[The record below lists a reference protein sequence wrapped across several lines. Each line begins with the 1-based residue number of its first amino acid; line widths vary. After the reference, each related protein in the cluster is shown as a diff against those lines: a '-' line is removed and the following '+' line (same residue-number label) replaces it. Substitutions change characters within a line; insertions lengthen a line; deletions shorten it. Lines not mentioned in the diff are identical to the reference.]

1 MRDTNNY
8 EMIKNK
14 PMIVNTQRRD
24 CLTVKT
30 ELAVALR
37 AILGFMGVFD
47 KDLFI
52 EVGIEHLNT
61 IGSNHRDDESRA
73 ATISN
78 VFSWMKDDY
87 MVVV

>member
-14 PMIVNTQRRD
+14 PMIVNTHRRE

-30 ELAVALR
+30 ELATVLR
-37 AILGFMGVFD
+37 GILIMMGVFN
-47 KDLFI
+47 KDLFM
-52 EVGIEHLNT
+52 EVGIDHLNS
-61 IGSNHRDDESRA
+61 IGSNHKDDESRA
-73 ATISN
+73 ATVSN